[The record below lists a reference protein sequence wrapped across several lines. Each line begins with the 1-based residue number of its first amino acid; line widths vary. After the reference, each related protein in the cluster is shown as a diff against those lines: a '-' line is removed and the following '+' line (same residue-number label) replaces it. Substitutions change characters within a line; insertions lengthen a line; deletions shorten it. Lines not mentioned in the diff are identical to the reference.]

1 MTQNSSS
8 LGLLLLT
15 RILKVPVLL
24 SRPGLSSHLSCRS
37 QLSTLLP
44 RLATTSCLC
53 GYPGCWGFIQAFSCW
68 YCWEPQGPGR
78 PGVSPAWRT
87 PGREHLLLRPLPHT
101 GATSQGSHRK
111 PEWEPLASNHRLR
124 AWHGQAPSEAF
135 HTFFQSWCTPGLP
148 TPPSFY
154 PSAPA
159 DHPHL
164 AAPSHS
170 PTPTPDMA
178 PSQVS
183 RGYLEVAWPSRT
195 PAGRKSKPTCSRAP
209 RPVSGLTFL
218 LPGLSVSQH
227 LPNLSL
233 LY

>member
-1 MTQNSSS
+1 MPLRLSGSFVLSLGFQAGRARVTQNSSS

-53 GYPGCWGFIQAFSCW
+53 GCPGCWGFIQAFSCW

-111 PEWEPLASNHRLR
+111 PEWEPLASNHRLLGL
-124 AWHGQAPSEAF
+124 AWASSQR
-135 HTFFQSWCTPGLP
+135 GLP
-148 TPPSFY
+148 HLLPELVHPWAAHSSFFLSKCPSGPPS
-154 PSAPA
+154 PGRTIPLS
-159 DHPHL
+159 HPH
-164 AAPSHS
+164 S
-170 PTPTPDMA
+170 
-178 PSQVS
+178 
-183 RGYLEVAWPSRT
+183 
-195 PAGRKSKPTCSRAP
+195 
-209 RPVSGLTFL
+209 
-218 LPGLSVSQH
+218 
-227 LPNLSL
+227 
-233 LY
+233 